1 MRQRLRTARC
11 LCDFDSSVAAV
22 RAVSRFLRGRDF
34 RGLGVGPGSAR
45 LADLASHLPSP
56 ARRRLFVLAA
66 HLQGAPL
73 PRVRRLS
80 GDDLAAWTTA
90 QYGPGPYPAAFI
102 GAGSGAAVHLAA
114 ALRAPV
120 LPQTYLV
127 PVRARLD
134 PDQPRAALKA
144 GQELGRQ
151 LVKANPDLALCHM
164 HDPSQDR
171 AMLVR
176 FMYFRFKRLR
186 LGAVLERFLEQR
198 LVPGATIFIVDCTLT
213 WPVSV
218 LGDRHRFQFGALG
231 GMSADEYAG
240 GSERIARHLAEQN
253 AQVRQWD
260 APPPDEQYPE
270 AEWGYDDNLT
280 PDITALA
287 ARCGYQVRRITI
299 GEPEHLSP
307 LVADLYRWWYRRRE
321 LPADRLLV
329 ETYNQWE
336 PHWALRVGAVP
347 FWLQF
352 TAESSHRLLDEYL
365 RHEEQPYRRIHVN
378 LFSNGLRS
386 VGQVPAGTWSELA
399 RRYADAE
406 GGLLGV
412 DDRAYPEDI
421 GSTLRYQPAL
431 AALPERHPLPPPLR
445 LEELDEFL
453 GEERHTG
460 VRRLARFDTLGP
472 AEGGPA
478 ASGEQTG

>member
-22 RAVSRFLRGRDF
+22 RAASRFLRGKDF

-45 LADLASHLPSP
+45 LADLASHLLSP
-56 ARRRLFVLAA
+56 ARRRLFVFAA

-73 PRVRRLS
+73 TQVRRVS
-80 GDDLAAWTTA
+80 GEDLAAWTA
-90 QYGPGPYPAAFI
+90 DQYGPGPYPAAFI
-102 GAGSGAAVHLAA
+102 GSGSGAAVHLAG

-134 PDQPRAALKA
+134 PDQPRAALRA
-144 GQELGRQ
+144 GQEFGRR
-151 LVKANPDLALCHM
+151 LVEANPELSLCHM

-186 LGAVLERFLEQR
+186 LGAVLEWFLEQR
-198 LVPGATIFIVDCTLT
+198 LAPGATIFIVDCTLT

-231 GMSADEYAG
+231 GMPPDEYAS
-240 GSERIARHLAEQN
+240 GSDRVARHLAEQHSP
-253 AQVRQWD
+253 VRRWD
-260 APPPDEQYPE
+260 APPPDERYPE
-270 AEWGYDDNLT
+270 AEWGYDDSLT

-307 LVADLYRWWYRRRE
+307 LVADLYRWWYRRRG
-321 LPADRLLV
+321 LAADRLLV

-336 PHWALRVGAVP
+336 PHWALRLGAVP

-352 TAESSHRLLDEYL
+352 TAESSYGLLDQYL
-365 RHEEQPYRRIHVN
+365 RRDEQPYRHIHVN
-378 LFSNGLRS
+378 LFSNALRS
-386 VGQVPAGTWSELA
+386 VGQVPAERWSELA
-399 RRYADAE
+399 RRYASTE
-406 GGLLGV
+406 RGLLGV
-412 DDRAYPEDI
+412 DERAYPEDI

-431 AALPERHPLPPPLR
+431 AALSPRHPLPPPLG
-445 LEELDEFL
+445 LEDLDEFL
-453 GEERHTG
+453 ADRRHTDAC
-460 VRRLARFDTLGP
+460 RLARIETLSRAQG
-472 AEGGPA
+472 
-478 ASGEQTG
+478 